1 MLCFVQGILMLIFA
15 VFAFLEGVS
24 HFKLLSFAGILGVVY
39 MTWATGNFF
48 GERKFGNYAKAFVA
62 FFLGTMTFYIIAFA
76 IGISIDILTKH

>member
-1 MLCFVQGILMLIFA
+1 
-15 VFAFLEGVS
+15 
-24 HFKLLSFAGILGVVY
+24 